1 MDDVLEAHGVDKMSG
16 VLGVSGQYYYSR
28 DPSSI
33 YKNPVESAFGEK
45 TERHIQDYLQKIR
58 ELAVKSLNSFVY
70 NADDR
75 QVMQDQVEQYKQ
87 GIADIAA
94 STSFNE
100 NKLLDGS
107 HQKFDVAADGNGR
120 MESVSA
126 GNATLKALGIDE
138 IDFTKKV
145 DTKVIDKAMEKV
157 SSLRSTNG
165 AESNNL
171 DHAIAFNRLSSE
183 NHLATYKEDDL
194 QTMVN
199 RSGWMK
205 KNQLL
210 QAVQTQMQKKQADA
224 KRIHTLNL
232 LG

>member
-1 MDDVLEAHGVDKMSG
+1 M
-16 VLGVSGQYYYSR
+16 
-28 DPSSI
+28 
-33 YKNPVESAFGEK
+33 
-45 TERHIQDYLQKIR
+45 
-58 ELAVKSLNSFVY
+58 
-70 NADDR
+70 
-75 QVMQDQVEQYKQ
+75 EQYKQ

-145 DTKVIDKAMEKV
+145 DTKVIDKAMERV
-157 SSLRSTNG
+157 SSLRSTSG